1 MCIVLCRHKV
11 RLIRFHPITT
21 MYHSF
26 MWREKEEKNQKLSHH
41 RYNQKSLNYRKL
53 CYLLLTLLLFD
64 LWNAQTKDRNLT

>member
-1 MCIVLCRHKV
+1 
-11 RLIRFHPITT
+11 

-26 MWREKEEKNQKLSHH
+26 MLREKEEKKQKLSHH

-64 LWNAQTKDRNLT
+64 LWNAQTKDRNLS